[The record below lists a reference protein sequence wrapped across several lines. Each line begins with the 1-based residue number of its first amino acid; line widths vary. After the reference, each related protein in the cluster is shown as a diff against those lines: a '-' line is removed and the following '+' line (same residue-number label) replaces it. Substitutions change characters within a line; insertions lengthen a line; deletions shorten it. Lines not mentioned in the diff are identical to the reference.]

1 MAGDYDKKKGSV
13 EGENTRLWREVK
25 RGSYGDHGDAWV
37 RIGAV
42 WPKADRA
49 ELADQSGP
57 KAVAERSA
65 LVNGGRDEQ
74 CALLITVLD
83 CPPSSR
89 RTVLSPLALAL
100 VFRTVASDGEAAA
113 AIIGSRLCRVVVRG
127 LLAVK
132 VLSIS
137 SLAID
142 IRRGYQREAKD
153 GDDTLIKG

>member
-1 MAGDYDKKKGSV
+1 M
-13 EGENTRLWREVK
+13 RLVDNCSRLP
-25 RGSYGDHGDAWV
+25 A
-37 RIGAV
+37 
-42 WPKADRA
+42 
-49 ELADQSGP
+49 
-57 KAVAERSA
+57 
-65 LVNGGRDEQ
+65 
-74 CALLITVLD
+74 TF
-83 CPPSSR
+83 PPYSSF
-89 RTVLSPLALAL
+89 PLALAL
-100 VFRTVASDGEAAA
+100 VFRTVTSDGEAAA